1 MEKKIEFKRKIEKK
15 LYEWNNDPNKVPLI
29 VDGLRQIGKSYIV
42 DKFAHEEYENVIVY
56 DFRHNKSLRKI
67 FDGNLDVDTIIRN
80 SMPYF
85 PNKEFIPY
93 KTILIFEEIGDCPL
107 ARTSFKSFA
116 LDKRYAVIATGS
128 LLGVLNY
135 RRKQKIDIP
144 TGYET
149 IIQMTSLDFEE
160 FLWANGLD
168 EKNIDIL
175 KQYTSQKK
183 EIPQALADYY
193 KEMIKRYVVVGGMPE
208 SIKLFLRTNNY
219 IKSREYLEGLIKD
232 YKADFG
238 RFINDDIEE
247 DVDYHLQLQLNK
259 IFDSIP
265 SQHARE
271 TDTLKFKYSD
281 VKKAVELTN
290 LKNHLSGL
298 KRKASIMKIKKIL
311 L

>member
-149 IIQMTSLDFEE
+149 IIQMTSLDFKN
-160 FLWANGLD
+160 FYGLMD
-168 EKNIDIL
+168 
-175 KQYTSQKK
+175 
-183 EIPQALADYY
+183 
-193 KEMIKRYVVVGGMPE
+193 
-208 SIKLFLRTNNY
+208 
-219 IKSREYLEGLIKD
+219 
-232 YKADFG
+232 
-238 RFINDDIEE
+238 
-247 DVDYHLQLQLNK
+247 
-259 IFDSIP
+259 
-265 SQHARE
+265 
-271 TDTLKFKYSD
+271 
-281 VKKAVELTN
+281 
-290 LKNHLSGL
+290 
-298 KRKASIMKIKKIL
+298 
-311 L
+311 